1 MIPSC
6 YTTQPGP
13 EKVCVMYAHYMSPLT
28 LMCFDTHV
36 GLLKKTNKYVK
47 KTIKK
52 FVDGEYKVQCISN
65 RKCKIWMKASNHR
78 GMEGRKKVWYQLVA
92 DTVSASRNHLP
103 IMRMVM
109 TMILMMLINT
119 MTQWVNWPNIRKT
132 KKMLMFGTN
141 TIQAQYRYNVNTKEE
156 DDNVIWHNN

>member
-1 MIPSC
+1 MFIPTDDTILLYNTTRAGKGLCNVRTLYVSINIDVLW
-6 YTTQPGP
+6 YTCRSV
-13 EKVCVMYAHYMSPLT
+13 EK
-28 LMCFDTHV
+28 
-36 GLLKKTNKYVK
+36 NQQIRK

-78 GMEGRKKVWYQLVA
+78 GVEGRKKVWYQLVA

-103 IMRMVM
+103 IMRTVM

-119 MTQWVNWPNIRKT
+119 MTQWVNWPNKH
-132 KKMLMFGTN
+132 KEDKEDVN
-141 TIQAQYRYNVNTKEE
+141 VWHKYDSSTI
-156 DDNVIWHNN
+156 